1 MNQGLPNTLVFE
13 LSSTLDDNIIFAATE
28 IGPYA
33 YLANQEEWFL
43 LSGLSAPDQTYWSVD
58 FIPEINTARFGTYG
72 RGIWD
77 FVLDENYDLIIGDV
91 NQDNNINIQDIII
104 MIGFILIN
112 DYPNELE
119 LLASDINEDNSI
131 NVLDIVMVVDLIFGG
146 N

>member
-33 YLANQEEWFL
+33 YLANQDEWFL

-119 LLASDINEDNSI
+119 LLASDLNQDNSI

>member
-13 LSSTLDDNIIFAATE
+13 LSGTLDDSIIFAATE
-28 IGPYA
+28 IGPYG

-58 FIPEINTARFGTYG
+58 FVPEINTARFGTYG

-104 MIGFILIN
+104 IIGFILIN

-119 LLASDINEDNSI
+119 LLASDINQDNSI

>member
-33 YLANQEEWFL
+33 YLANQDEWFL

-77 FVLDENYDLIIGDV
+77 FVLDENYDLIFGDV

-112 DYPNELE
+112 DYPSELE
-119 LLASDINEDNSI
+119 LLASDLNEDNSI

>member
-1 MNQGLPNTLVFE
+1 MNFR
-13 LSSTLDDNIIFAATE
+13 TLDDNIIFAATE

-33 YLANQEEWFL
+33 YLANQRSGSL

-77 FVLDENYDLIIGDV
+77 FVLDENYDIIIGDV

-119 LLASDINEDNSI
+119 LLASDLNEDNSI
-131 NVLDIVMVVDLIFGG
+131 NVLDIVMVVDLIFEG